1 MEKDKYERKIE
12 KLIAEY
18 ESKLD
23 EEARNLEEDYELL
36 KEEYMNEVSVMK
48 ELITNLQHENDSKT
62 KQIENVEKR
71 HQEERA
77 KLEKR

>member
-1 MEKDKYERKIE
+1 
-12 KLIAEY
+12 
-18 ESKLD
+18 
-23 EEARNLEEDYELL
+23 
-36 KEEYMNEVSVMK
+36 MNEVSVMK